1 MVDYKDTTEPKDE
14 ENQEKQQE
22 SNRLASFVYDRFI
35 TLNEQDNL
43 MKTDGL
49 KLFIITEVSITKMF
63 NLENMR
69 SQESL

>member
-35 TLNEQDNL
+35 ILNEQGNL
-43 MKTDGL
+43 MKKGGL
-49 KLFIITEVSITKMF
+49 KLFIITEVNITKMF
-63 NLENMR
+63 NSENMR